1 MTARQL
7 RLRVIPRQI
16 GHTAY
21 TVGMSRSHHTETH
34 RSERVGWLRAAVLG
48 ANDGIVSVAGL
59 VVGVAASGASPS
71 AILATGVA
79 GTVAGAMSMAAG
91 EYVSVMSQADAEHAD
106 LALEQREL
114 HEDPHS
120 ELQELAGIYRR
131 RGLSPELAQQVAEQ
145 LTAHDALAA
154 HARDELGITEELRAR
169 PLQAALASA
178 SAFTVGAALPVLTAL
193 LAPAARVAAT
203 TTAATLVGLCITG
216 ALAARAGGAS
226 PLRGALRVVFW
237 GALAMA
243 AAAAIGHLFQIS
255 V

>member
-1 MTARQL
+1 
-7 RLRVIPRQI
+7 
-16 GHTAY
+16 
-21 TVGMSRSHHTETH
+21 MSRSHHTETH